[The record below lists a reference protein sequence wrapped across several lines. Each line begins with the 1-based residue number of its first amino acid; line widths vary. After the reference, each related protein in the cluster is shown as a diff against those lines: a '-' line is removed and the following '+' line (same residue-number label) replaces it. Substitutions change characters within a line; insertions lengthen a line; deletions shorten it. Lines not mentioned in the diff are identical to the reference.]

1 MHLYSIYASVR
12 QIIKLRITNLST
24 QNLPDIQIEGVDLI
38 AFFYHLTNI
47 TVIVTRLFKHNRT
60 THLPRTVVCS
70 WFHNFTVT
78 DKNGATVARLDV
90 EFILD
95 EYAGVWRRM
104 RGAEAGQVDE
114 GPGSEAEAKQP

>member
-1 MHLYSIYASVR
+1 MLRVHL
-12 QIIKLRITNLST
+12 QITNLST

-38 AFFYHLTNI
+38 ACFYHLPNI

-60 THLPRTVVCS
+60 THLAWAVVCR

-90 EFILD
+90 QFILD
-95 EYAGVWRRM
+95 EYACVWRR
-104 RGAEAGQVDE
+104 RRRAEAGQVDE
-114 GPGSEAEAKQP
+114 GPGSEAEAEQP

>member
-1 MHLYSIYASVR
+1 MLFYIL
-12 QIIKLRITNLST
+12 IKLSNHKSKYT

-38 AFFYHLTNI
+38 ARFYHLTNI
-47 TVIVTRLFKHNRT
+47 TVILTRLFNHNRT
-60 THLPRTVVCS
+60 THLAWAVVCRC
-70 WFHNFTVT
+70 FHNFTVT

-90 EFILD
+90 ELILD
-95 EYAGVWRRM
+95 EYAGVRR